1 MALFQIYLLFQ
12 TKTCSL
18 VLMQETPLVC
28 PLFNIVPKAASIIP
42 NVDGGNEALVESK
55 SAGILSFGYMFLL
68 LVVILAFVAFFL
80 VLRNPERRE
89 IVRNIFRRRNTSH
102 VQYSRVS
109 VLYRILKSLNILSI
123 LMHLS
128 FLCLFLHYIFFI
140 NLF

>member
-12 TKTCSL
+12 AKSCSL

-28 PLFNIVPKAASIIP
+28 PLFNIVPKAALISN
-42 NVDGGNEALVESK
+42 NVGGNEALVESK
-55 SAGILSFGYMFLL
+55 SAGILSFGYIFLL

-89 IVRNIFRRRNTSH
+89 IVRNLFRRRNTSH

-109 VLYRILKSLNILSI
+109 VLYRIFKSLNNFE
-123 LMHLS
+123 HLNAFMS
-128 FLCLFLHYIFFI
+128 VFIFYLFSLICFRK
-140 NLF
+140 